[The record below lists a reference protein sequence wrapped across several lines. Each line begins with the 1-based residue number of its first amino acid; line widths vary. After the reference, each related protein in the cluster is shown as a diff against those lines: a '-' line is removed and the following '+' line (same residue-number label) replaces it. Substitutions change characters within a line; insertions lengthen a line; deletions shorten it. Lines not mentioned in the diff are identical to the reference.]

1 MLMAHRDKNILLAN
15 ILNIDF
21 HQNQSQNSPVSV
33 EISKDRRF
41 IVAQGAE
48 KILLFYILFRI

>member
-1 MLMAHRDKNILLAN
+1 MAHRDKNILLAN

-21 HQNQSQNSPVSV
+21 HQNQSQISPVSV

-48 KILLFYILFRI
+48 KILLFYILYRI

>member
-1 MLMAHRDKNILLAN
+1 MAHRDKNILLAN